1 MKKLFAF
8 LLACMMLLPTVAAFA
23 EDGEGTDST
32 TPSTSVYTP
41 VTPPN
46 DMLSQTHTLTL
57 SDTNATQLPYK
68 ITYSF
73 SVSEKATIM
82 QPTDIILANAH
93 MAVTG
98 APSIAQIIYTPE
110 DTFDENKSCTKNL
123 VIDWSNVK
131 IKEPGVYRWEVTK
144 SFEDEDAANDPTN
157 NTTTSYLWVYA
168 KDNGSGLAIA
178 SVGYTTDANLQEEE
192 GEDEK
197 GPMGDTYPAKTINLT
212 ISKAVTGDQGSR
224 DQYFKFTIQ
233 LKRPVGA
240 IDKEC
245 DITGSFDETVRATAY
260 NNATTNQNKIT
271 VEENTTL
278 VLWLKHGQNAI
289 INDLLFGTSYVI
301 TESENIGYNVGTV
314 VTGDTNGVTK
324 AVDNKE
330 VRDTSLE
337 EATTV
342 AYTNE
347 KKATVPTGIDLQTGA
362 PIMGLLMAA
371 SMLLMLFIGKRK
383 EAAE

>member
-32 TPSTSVYTP
+32 TPSASVYTP
-41 VTPPN
+41 VTPPEN
-46 DMLSQTHTLTL
+46 MLSQTHTLTL
-57 SDTNATQLPYK
+57 SDTDATELPYT
-68 ITYSF
+68 ITYNF

-82 QPTDIILANAH
+82 QPTDIIPANAH

-98 APSIAQIIYTPE
+98 APSIAPIIYTPE
-110 DTFDENKSCTKNL
+110 DNFDANKSCTKNL
-123 VIDWSNVK
+123 VIDWSNVG

-144 SFEDEDAANDPTN
+144 SFTDGDAANDPTN

-168 KDNGSGLAIA
+168 TGSGSELTIA
-178 SVGYTTDANLQEEE
+178 SVGYTTDANLQEDE

-212 ISKAVTGDQGSR
+212 ISKNVTGDQGSR

-240 IDKEC
+240 INKEC
-245 DITGSFDETVRATAY
+245 AITGNFDEAVPATAY
-260 NNATTNQNKIT
+260 NNATTNQKKIT
-271 VEENTTL
+271 VEEDTTL
-278 VLWLKHGQNAI
+278 VLWLKHGQQAI
-289 INDLLFGTSYVI
+289 LNDLLFGTSYVI
-301 TESENIGYNVGTV
+301 TESENNGYSVGTV
-314 VTGDTNGVTK
+314 IAGDTNNVTK
-324 AVDNKE
+324 AAENKE
-330 VRDTSLE
+330 VSDTSLE
-337 EATTV
+337 ESTTV
-342 AYTNE
+342 AYTNT
-347 KKATVPTGIDLQTGA
+347 KNATVPTGIDLQTGA

-371 SMLLMLFIGKRK
+371 AMMLMLFAGKRK